1 MAQSGLSQNILIH
14 PVRSSF
20 LSPSA
25 DARSSSPLAEVLGFS
40 PGQIVQEFGY
50 DDDVD
55 HDLRDGI
62 EDIVGEE
69 LEDEDSHEIVDA
81 VVMWWRDGDGDL
93 TDALVDTLRNIEPG
107 APVWVMNPKA
117 GRPGHVMPGE
127 IQESAGIA
135 GLRVM
140 STVTLAPDWTG
151 TRLASRVN

>member
-1 MAQSGLSQNILIH
+1 M
-14 PVRSSF
+14 
-20 LSPSA
+20 SPSS
-25 DARSSSPLAEVLGFS
+25 DAPSSSSLSEVLSFTT
-40 PGQIVQEFGY
+40 GQIVQEIGY

-55 HDLRDGI
+55 LDLRDAI
-62 EDIVGEE
+62 EDLIGDE
-69 LEDEDSHEIVDA
+69 LEEEDTQEIVDA
-81 VVMWWRDGDGDL
+81 VVLWWRDGDGDL

-140 STVTLAPDWTG
+140 SSMNLAPDWTG